1 MRPTNS
7 FPTPLT
13 TAPRFPSIHPSGFFW
28 ARCSAWYLRGMHT
41 NLPINNIRH
50 IPTIPLCMLLTRTTY
65 TTYLRREKCY
75 IRNTRE
81 HAGIRE
87 NILIYSLRILLCSKL
102 FLGTPAYSCVY
113 LLSIL
118 TTYTYLDERRE
129 YTRACK
135 THGHGI
141 HTNNTMQERTKK
153 SSCN

>member
-1 MRPTNS
+1 MRPSNS

-13 TAPRFPSIHPSGFFW
+13 TAPRLPSIHPTGFFW

-65 TTYLRREKCY
+65 TYLRREKCY

-87 NILIYSLRILLCSKL
+87 NILIYSLSILLCSKL
-102 FLGTPAYSCVY
+102 FLGIPAYYDVY
-113 LLSIL
+113 LLRR
-118 TTYTYLDERRE
+118 TTRIHTGMQD
-129 YTRACK
+129 TRAWH
-135 THGHGI
+135 TH
-141 HTNNTMQERTKK
+141 E
-153 SSCN
+153 